1 MYPHCYYAFFK
12 REEEE
17 EEEAKR
23 RKLIV
28 EKKLEEERIRKEQ
41 EALKIPQQQPS
52 APPLIDDYPVPSTSF
67 QKVLVNDQ
75 TAVGDNHRKHSAPID
90 TEDALQPPSYS
101 SLYSVPITR

>member
-1 MYPHCYYAFFK
+1 MYPHSYYAFFK
-12 REEEE
+12 REE

-41 EALKIPQQQPS
+41 EALKIPQLQPS
-52 APPLIDDYPVPSTSF
+52 APPLIGDYPVPSTSF
-67 QKVLVNDQ
+67 QKVVVDDQ
-75 TAVGDNHRKHSAPID
+75 TAVGDNDRKHGAPID

>member
-1 MYPHCYYAFFK
+1 MYADIAICFFK
-12 REEEE
+12 RE

-28 EKKLEEERIRKEQ
+28 EKKQEEERIRKHEQ
-41 EALKIPQQQPS
+41 EALKISQPQPI
-52 APPLIDDYPVPSTSF
+52 APPLIGDYPVPSTSC

-75 TAVGDNHRKHSAPID
+75 TAVGDNDRKHSAPID
-90 TEDALQPPSYS
+90 TEDALQPPSFS